1 MQLLIFIFTVFALT
15 LLIGFSYSISY
26 QACRLINF
34 SLAIIIAVAPYFTY
48 MYHNQFQV
56 PFYLSIILAITSTA
70 IVGMLIEILLYKPL
84 RKRNA
89 SLVELTIASL
99 GLYIVLQNVI
109 SLIWGDRAL
118 TIRTSEIVAG
128 HEFLGAVISNTQ
140 IIKIVVCS
148 ALFIAGAFFM
158 KYCRIGRNIRAV
170 ASNSDLSNVVGI
182 SSDKVILWAFGIGS
196 ALAGVAGLL
205 IAIDTDMRPTMG
217 FSWLFYGVVAM
228 IIGGL
233 GSIRGLI
240 GGALLLVSVQYVIA
254 YSFGTKWMEAVTYII
269 LILFLIFR
277 PLGFSGKRLKKV
289 EI

>member
-1 MQLLIFIFTVFALT
+1 MQLLIFIITIFSIT
-15 LLIGFSYSISY
+15 LILGFSYSISY
-26 QACRLINF
+26 QVCRLINF
-34 SLAIIIAVAPYFTY
+34 SQAIVIALTPYIAFTTIT
-48 MYHNQFQV
+48 QFQI
-56 PFYLSIILAITSTA
+56 PFYLAIILAIGSA
-70 IVGMLIEILLYKPL
+70 AVLGMLIEILLYKPL

-89 SLVELTIASL
+89 SLVSLTIASL

-118 TIRTSEIVAG
+118 SIRSNEIKAG
-128 HEFLGAVISNTQ
+128 YEFLGAVISNTQ
-140 IIKIVVCS
+140 IITIIVCFV
-148 ALFIAGAFFM
+148 LFTVGVFFM
-158 KYCRIGRNIRAV
+158 KNSHIGRNIRAV
-170 ASNSDLSNVVGI
+170 ASNSELSNVVGI
-182 SSDKVILWAFGIGS
+182 SSDTVILWAFGIGS

-233 GSIRGLI
+233 GSNIGLI
-240 GGALLLVSVQYVIA
+240 FGALLLVSVQYVVA
-254 YSFGTKWMEAVTYII
+254 YFFGTKWLEAVTYIL
-269 LILFLIFR
+269 LILFLIVR